1 MEMTIHFLPTKRG
14 AYLRCLHFCILVFL
28 GLQLIAQ
35 NPGNRYTVRQGR
47 MYIEMS
53 KQQKNEDLDR
63 FINQYDLAHLALK
76 QFVKNN
82 VSDSLKKAGWKIESN
97 NSVLCVIS
105 KSLNSLDDINSP
117 AKRITLTEKA
127 GAGTGIFPTIT
138 NQVALGYNRFR
149 NKSAFAVKDSV
160 VRFFLR
166 NHLNAAKIT
175 LAGSFNNFSPDALVM
190 KRTDSGWIANVKLSP
205 GKYWYKFVIDG
216 NWTIDSDNRTNE
228 NDGRGNTNS
237 VYFQSNAFF
246 KTNAFNNAKRVYLAG
261 SFNNWQSGQLAMNKT
276 SDGWE
281 LPLYLSQGTHTYRYV
296 ADGQWYADPSNPD
309 KFPNEF
315 NEYNSVKRVGKS
327 YLFSLKG
334 YTQAKGVKL
343 IGSFNNWRQYEL
355 PMTQTKEGWQI
366 AYTLG
371 PGNYEFK
378 FVIDGKVV
386 SDPAN
391 QSVSGGNGVLSGSY
405 LVLNPNY
412 TFRLKAFSNAKKV
425 FLAGDF
431 NNWNPNSLLMRHEK
445 DEWVFTAHLYPGKH
459 LYKYIVDGKWILD
472 PTNKLWEQ
480 NEYDTGNSVLW
491 VE

>member
-1 MEMTIHFLPTKRG
+1 MEMSSNFLGINWSRQ
-14 AYLRCLHFCILVFL
+14 LRCLLFCFL
-28 GLQLIAQ
+28 LFAAGQLLAQ

-53 KQQKNEDLDR
+53 KQQKDEDLDR
-63 FINQYDLAHLALK
+63 FISQYDLAHLALK

-82 VSDSLKKAGWKIESN
+82 ISDSLKRAGWKIESN
-97 NSVLCVIS
+97 NSALCVIS
-105 KSLNSLDDINSP
+105 KSLNSLEDINSP
-117 AKRITLTEKA
+117 AKRITLTDSA
-127 GAGTGIFPTIT
+127 RSGDFPTIS
-138 NQVALGYNRFR
+138 NRLAFGYNRFV

-166 NHLNAAKIT
+166 NHLNARKAV
-175 LAGSFNNFSPDALVM
+175 LAGSFNNFNPDALQM
-190 KRTDSGWIANVKLSP
+190 KRTDSGWIATVKMSP
-205 GKYWYKFVIDG
+205 GKYLYKFVIDG

-237 VYFQSNAFF
+237 VYYQPNTLF
-246 KTNAFNNAKRVYLAG
+246 KTSAFNNARRVYVAG
-261 SFNNWQSGQLAMNKT
+261 SFNNWQSGQLVMIKT

-296 ADGQWYADPSNPD
+296 VDGQWHADPSNPD

-315 NEYNSVKRVGKS
+315 SEYNSVKRIGKP

-334 YTQAKGVKL
+334 YDQAKDVKL
-343 IGSFNNWRQYEL
+343 IGSFNNWRRYEL
-355 PMTQTKEGWQI
+355 PMTQTKAGWQLV
-366 AYTLG
+366 YTLG

-378 FVIDGKVV
+378 FLVDGKVV

-405 LVLNPNY
+405 LVLGPNY
-412 TFRLKAFSNAKKV
+412 TFRLKGFTNAKTV

-431 NNWNPNSLLMRHEK
+431 NNWNPRSLMMRREK
-445 DEWVFTAHLYPGKH
+445 DEWIFTVHLYPGKH
-459 LYKYIVDGKWILD
+459 VYKFIVDGRWILD
-472 PTNKLWEQ
+472 PANRLWEQ

>member
-1 MEMTIHFLPTKRG
+1 
-14 AYLRCLHFCILVFL
+14 
-28 GLQLIAQ
+28 
-35 NPGNRYTVRQGR
+35 
-47 MYIEMS
+47 
-53 KQQKNEDLDR
+53 
-63 FINQYDLAHLALK
+63 
-76 QFVKNN
+76 
-82 VSDSLKKAGWKIESN
+82 
-97 NSVLCVIS
+97 
-105 KSLNSLDDINSP
+105 
-117 AKRITLTEKA
+117 
-127 GAGTGIFPTIT
+127 
-138 NQVALGYNRFR
+138 
-149 NKSAFAVKDSV
+149 
-160 VRFFLR
+160 
-166 NHLNAAKIT
+166 
-175 LAGSFNNFSPDALVM
+175 
-190 KRTDSGWIANVKLSP
+190 
-205 GKYWYKFVIDG
+205 
-216 NWTIDSDNRTNE
+216 
-228 NDGRGNTNS
+228 
-237 VYFQSNAFF
+237 
-246 KTNAFNNAKRVYLAG
+246 
-261 SFNNWQSGQLAMNKT
+261 
-276 SDGWE
+276 
-281 LPLYLSQGTHTYRYV
+281 
-296 ADGQWYADPSNPD
+296 
-309 KFPNEF
+309 
-315 NEYNSVKRVGKS
+315 
-327 YLFSLKG
+327 LKG
-334 YTQAKGVKL
+334 YAQAKGVKL

-412 TFRLKAFSNAKKV
+412 TFRLKAFNNAKKV